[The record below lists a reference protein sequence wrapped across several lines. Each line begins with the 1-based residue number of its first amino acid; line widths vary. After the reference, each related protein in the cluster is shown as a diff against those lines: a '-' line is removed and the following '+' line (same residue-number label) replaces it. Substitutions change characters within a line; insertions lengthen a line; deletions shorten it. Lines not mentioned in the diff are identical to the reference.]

1 MGLRKTANTRRAS
14 RRAVRCAAQSSEEAG
29 EVPGLQE
36 QRCFVVEELRSEGHC
51 LGARIGDGVAALHRA
66 AAGRSAEEG
75 ARNSKGRRSRWD
87 GARPRGSQGKQGRQS
102 KVEEGARAHEG
113 ELLLLAE
120 LRHGQRNGDSRGEVR
135 GRRALSLLQPWV
147 AREEEGARWPWSRG
161 VAGGKRRP
169 AQARAE
175 AWSAQEKPGKRELLG
190 RYPAAERHGQG
201 GSSLRAAVWEKECVL
216 LS

>member
-1 MGLRKTANTRRAS
+1 MEQRRCVGLLLGAGQRRAQGTA
-14 RRAVRCAAQSSEEAG
+14 RGGVHAG
-29 EVPGLQE
+29 M
-36 QRCFVVEELRSEGHC
+36 ELGH
-51 LGARIGDGVAALHRA
+51 G
-66 AAGRSAEEG
+66 
-75 ARNSKGRRSRWD
+75 
-87 GARPRGSQGKQGRQS
+87 GSQGKQGHRS

-135 GRRALSLLQPWV
+135 RRRALSLLQPWG
-147 AREEEGARWPWSRG
+147 ARKEEGAHWPWSRG

-169 AQARAE
+169 AQARAD
-175 AWSAQEKPGKRELLG
+175 AWSAQEKPGRRELVG